1 LTPSISHSRQE
12 DYAMALKY
20 EWMTVGHAVVIYLAM
35 LAPPAESKDYG
46 ILTRMLY
53 AAFLAE
59 QGMAICTAGD
69 PAFASETGGPNGD
82 MHTYV
87 QHIKAEVTAGLSE
100 TERLSL
106 LKRAADIA
114 KAETLQAIRN
124 LRAEEPENETAR
136 LSVWCQTVVKP
147 LMHNVIDTHDNHHDQ
162 IDRLLDRAKKD

>member
-1 LTPSISHSRQE
+1 
-12 DYAMALKY
+12 MALLKY
-20 EWMTVGHAVVIYLAM
+20 EWMTPVGHAVVNLFGHAC
-35 LAPPAESKDYG
+35 PPAESNDYG

-59 QGMAICTAGD
+59 QGMTICTAGD
-69 PAFASETGGPNGD
+69 PAFASETGGPEWRHAPHLCAAHQSGG
-82 MHTYV
+82 HV
-87 QHIKAEVTAGLSE
+87 LGLSE

-114 KAETLQAIRN
+114 KAETLHAIRN
-124 LRAEEPENETAR
+124 LRAEEPTKMR
-136 LSVWCQTVVKP
+136 PHVYRVWCQTVVKP